1 MANTTHPSKV
11 HFTALAL
18 ENLDGVSGIVQPA
31 NQTQPVT
38 LESSATMLVTDFSVS
53 HPYTLPTGSSIAQAL
68 ETMKQAG
75 VRLLMLVNASGNF
88 TGVVNAR
95 ELIGGRRITLAMQ
108 QHQIGRD
115 EVTAEMIQTPR
126 SELHS
131 LSYAKISHASVGD
144 LVETLKS
151 SGDQHV
157 LITEPDGSGGSRI
170 RGIISASNIS
180 RALGVDLNHPPE
192 ARTFS
197 SICQVL
203 LGHDL

>member
-1 MANTTHPSKV
+1 MTNPPHPSRI
-11 HFTALAL
+11 HFSALPL
-18 ENLDGVSGIVQPA
+18 ENLDGVSGIVQPTPR
-31 NQTQPVT
+31 TQSVT

-75 VRLLMLVNASGNF
+75 IRLLMLVNASGNF

-108 QHQIGRD
+108 KHQISRD
-115 EVTAEMIQTPR
+115 EVTVEMIQTPR

-131 LSYAKISHASVGD
+131 LSYARISHASVGD

-157 LITEPDGSGGSRI
+157 LITEPDGSGASRI

-180 RALGVDLNHPPE
+180 RALGVDFNHPPE

-197 SICQVL
+197 SICHVI

>member
-1 MANTTHPSKV
+1 MANTVHPSKV
-11 HFTALAL
+11 HFSALAL
-18 ENLDGVSGIVQPA
+18 ENLDGVSGIVQPVI
-31 NQTQPVT
+31 QTQSVT
-38 LESSATMLVTDFSVS
+38 LESSAAMLLTDFSVS
-53 HPYTLPTGSSIAQAL
+53 HPYTLPTGSSIPQAL

-75 VRLLMLVNASGNF
+75 VRLLMLINASGDF

-95 ELIGGRRITLAMQ
+95 ELFGGRRITLAMQ
-108 QHQIGRD
+108 KHQIGRD

-131 LSYAKISHASVGD
+131 LSYAKVSHASVGD
-144 LVETLKS
+144 LVETLKT

-157 LITEPDGSGGSRI
+157 LITEPDGNGGSRI

-197 SICQVL
+197 SICQVI